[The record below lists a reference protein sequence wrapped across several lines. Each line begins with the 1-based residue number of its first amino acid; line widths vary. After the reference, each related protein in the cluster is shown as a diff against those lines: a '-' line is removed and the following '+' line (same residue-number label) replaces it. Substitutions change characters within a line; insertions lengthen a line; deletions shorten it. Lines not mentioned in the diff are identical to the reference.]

1 MHTYA
6 FKHSCINDSCN
17 KPTTPHRP
25 HCWSARGLVRG
36 GIDSM
41 VNDEAFAERREPSVA
56 MAVDD
61 DDVWVG
67 IAS

>member
-1 MHTYA
+1 MLLILFYTIPWAMYTQM
-6 FKHSCINDSCN
+6 SGV
-17 KPTTPHRP
+17 
-25 HCWSARGLVRG
+25 GLVD
-36 GIDSM
+36 DS
-41 VNDEAFAERREPSVA
+41 VVKLAFAERREPSVA